1 MVRTD
6 KGRGVGQR
14 ITGIIP
20 MSGCSVIGMR
30 VSPARRRASGVCDR
44 RSPQAFRC
52 SVTGSG
58 YGTTKSSVIVG
69 HMLRWPFGNRDGK
82 RSTNTTSHQRHD
94 LLSAATGVWICR
106 PPTAAA
112 QPGIGP
118 LRHAP
123 HRTASSG
130 QPAVP
135 VPTADA
141 PDTSAT
147 DEIRGSAHRANR
159 QRRSSCDHVMTI

>member
-1 MVRTD
+1 MLTD
-6 KGRGVGQR
+6 MQRLFDTLNASTFQGLRWLARPVGQ
-14 ITGIIP
+14 
-20 MSGCSVIGMR
+20 
-30 VSPARRRASGVCDR
+30 
-44 RSPQAFRC
+44 
-52 SVTGSG
+52 
-58 YGTTKSSVIVG
+58 
-69 HMLRWPFGNRDGK
+69 FGNRDGK

-106 PPTAAA
+106 RPTAAA

-147 DEIRGSAHRANR
+147 DEIRGA
-159 QRRSSCDHVMTI
+159 QP